1 MKKTGRSDE
10 ARRKG
15 AARGAQR
22 WWGGMIS
29 DSASRSHDVDGHKV
43 VRGEELG
50 ANSTSP
56 AAGNSWS
63 AAVRLATEFLSI
75 VLVVHV
81 TRPPRPPST
90 WRVFSSL
97 QETKVKMFGDVNGA
111 GGSGKLLRSC
121 GRRRAG

>member
-1 MKKTGRSDE
+1 MIRRH
-10 ARRKG
+10 ARTMWTATTPGKS
-15 AARGAQR
+15 
-22 WWGGMIS
+22 WCL
-29 DSASRSHDVDGHKV
+29 
-43 VRGEELG
+43 VRGKEFG

-56 AAGNSWS
+56 AAGSSWS

-90 WRVFSSL
+90 WRVFWSL

-111 GGSGKLLRSC
+111 GGSGKLFAFVWSAARRLILLVLFLARSIH
-121 GRRRAG
+121 